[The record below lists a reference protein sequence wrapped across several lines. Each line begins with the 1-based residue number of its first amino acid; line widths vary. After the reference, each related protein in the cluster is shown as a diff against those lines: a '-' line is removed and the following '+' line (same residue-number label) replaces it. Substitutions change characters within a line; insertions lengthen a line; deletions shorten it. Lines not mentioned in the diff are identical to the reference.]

1 MRKNK
6 ARVACVIGTRPEVIK
21 MAPVIAAIRASD
33 IMEPYIIC
41 TAQHRQLLDDML
53 TIFNIT
59 PDIDMNIMQHNQTL
73 AALTGNLFTS
83 MEKIFVKEKFDAVIA
98 QGDTTTTMVASQI
111 AFYHRIPYGHV
122 EAGLRS
128 FDMYHPFPE
137 EMNRVFVSQVATWHF
152 VPTDSEKQ
160 NLLKERVPEANIFI
174 TGNTVIDSLY
184 LIAARNKPLPANIP
198 ADKRMILMTLHR
210 RESFGQPIQDI
221 FAAIKALVEK
231 FSDIQFVYP
240 VHPNPN
246 VHDTALTMLGN
257 VSGVTLIEPQPYD
270 VFVSLMNH
278 AYFMMSDSGGIQ
290 EEAPALNK
298 PVLVLRDVTER
309 PLVIELGLGKLV
321 GTDKDRIVNVTSDL
335 LSNLNSYNSMRKG
348 ISPYGDGHAA
358 ERIADVLTAYFNKD
372 AK

>member
-1 MRKNK
+1 MQKTK

-21 MAPVIAAIRASD
+21 MAPVIAAIRASGT
-33 IMEPYIIC
+33 MEPFVVC

-59 PDIDMNIMQHNQTL
+59 PDVDMNIMQHNQSL
-73 AALTGNLFTS
+73 ATLTGNLFTN
-83 MEKIFVKEKFDAVIA
+83 MEKLFLKEKFDAVIA

-128 FDMYHPFPE
+128 YDLYHPFPE

-152 VPTDSEKQ
+152 VPTAGEKE
-160 NLLKERVPEANIFI
+160 NLLKERVPDKNIFI
-174 TGNTVIDSLY
+174 TGNTVIDALY
-184 LIAARNKPLPANIP
+184 LIAKRNTPLPESIP
-198 ADKRMILMTLHR
+198 AAKRMILMTLHR
-210 RESFGQPIQDI
+210 RESFGKPIQDI
-221 FAAIKALVEK
+221 FAAVKLLVEK
-231 FSDIQFVYP
+231 FPDIQIVYP

-246 VHDTALTMLGN
+246 VHDTAVNMLGK
-257 VSGVTLIEPQPYD
+257 VPGVTLIDPQPYD

-298 PVLVLRDVTER
+298 PVIVLRDVTER

-321 GTDKDRIVNVTSDL
+321 GTDKDRIVEVTSEL
-335 LSNLNSYNSMRKG
+335 LTNQDSYNSMRKG

-358 ERIADVLTAYFNKD
+358 QRIVDVMDAYFNKD
-372 AK
+372 T